1 MTTDKKE
8 LAVAALRAGTV
19 IDHIPSNVLFKVV
32 RILGIEKLNN
42 HVTVGNNLQSGKLGT
57 KGIIKVAD
65 IEFPETTLNRI
76 AIIAPKAKVNI
87 IRNYE
92 VVDKRQVT
100 LPDTI
105 VGLVKCGNPKCITNN
120 EPMHTRFTV
129 IDRDNVTIKCN
140 YCGHT
145 VSSEE
150 AQID

>member
-8 LAVAALRAGTV
+8 LALAALRAGTV

-76 AIIAPKAKVNI
+76 AI
-87 IRNYE
+87 
-92 VVDKRQVT
+92 
-100 LPDTI
+100 
-105 VGLVKCGNPKCITNN
+105 
-120 EPMHTRFTV
+120 
-129 IDRDNVTIKCN
+129 
-140 YCGHT
+140 
-145 VSSEE
+145 
-150 AQID
+150 

>member
-8 LAVAALRAGTV
+8 LALAALRAGTV

-120 EPMHTRFTV
+120 EPKHTRY
-129 IDRDNVTIKCN
+129 TIKDSHNETNKCN